1 MSGNRSSLLSGD
13 GGRLVA
19 MKSCSFLSSFA
30 AGTSSSRCFGRLQAS
45 SGPSGDAYP
54 RSWFDRFTF

>member
-30 AGTSSSRCFGRLQAS
+30 AGMSSSRWFGSWQAS
-45 SGPSGDAYP
+45 SGPSAAAYP
-54 RSWFDRFTF
+54 RSWFERLSF